1 MIKDTSD
8 VWFTAFLMSKGY
20 KIKDYEVI
28 NRGKVKCKFEITDV
42 DWQKLKLEFNNSD
55 IIKFK
60 SYIDQIK
67 DLAFVLLIFFTNF

>member
-1 MIKDTSD
+1 MKSTSD

-28 NRGKVKCKFEITDV
+28 GRGRVKCHFDLNDSE
-42 DWQKLKLEFNNSD
+42 WQSLKLEFNNSD

-67 DLAFVLLIFFTNF
+67 DLAF